1 MQTRRRRK
9 KEMEE
14 ITWRYY
20 RKYIFGREEEEPRG
34 KRSQIFGERKYISEE
49 KKSREGRKRRKIFG
63 DGKYIFGGRE

>member
-34 KRSQIFGERKYISEE
+34 KRRQIFGERKYISEE
-49 KKSREGRKRRKIFG
+49 KKSREGRKRRKSFG
-63 DGKYIFGGRE
+63 D